1 MKTWFVVA
9 ALTTG
14 AAFCSPAYAD
24 MTLKS
29 QDGSMELARP
39 NGWHEAKSEGALAKL
54 AATDGHGSRVV
65 VRVYPKEDFKDAKT
79 VMNFAVGKLKLVDN
93 SGVKPEDIQV
103 GGKPAVRLN
112 LTGTQSTGMRAG
124 FVITVFESE
133 GQYVDVVGKS
143 DASDFAKQTPVLQ
156 AFAGQLK
163 ITKPAAAAA
172 K

>member
-1 MKTWFVVA
+1 MKIWFVVA
-9 ALTTG
+9 AVATG
-14 AAFCSPAYAD
+14 AAFVSPAYAD

-29 QDGSMELARP
+29 QDGTMELALP
-39 NGWHEAKSEGALAKL
+39 NGWHEAKSEGALAKI

-93 SGVKPEDIQV
+93 SGVKTEDIQV

-112 LTGTQSTGMRAG
+112 VTGTQSTGMRAG
-124 FVITVFESE
+124 FVITVFENE

-143 DASDFAKQTPVLQ
+143 DASDFAKQSAVL
-156 AFAGQLK
+156 ASFAGQLK
-163 ITKPAAAAA
+163 ISKPAAAA